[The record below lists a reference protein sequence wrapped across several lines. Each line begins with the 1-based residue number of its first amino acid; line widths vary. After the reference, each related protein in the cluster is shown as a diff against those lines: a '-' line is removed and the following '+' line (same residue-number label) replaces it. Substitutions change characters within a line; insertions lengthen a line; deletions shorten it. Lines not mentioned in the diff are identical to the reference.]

1 MADHNAPIRTTT
13 MNADANVNNDRRAGW
28 LSRIAR
34 SLRLASGLVA
44 AVGTA
49 HSGAAAQESGY
60 RPAAT
65 APAAWQAFA
74 RRVQSH
80 LETRLAGEDTDA
92 RELRDYVARLGTG
105 TNRPFVASIWIL
117 SDGDIERL
125 EFDQLDDKE
134 MAVHLRTLL
143 MHGNVGA
150 PPQDMLQPLRLRL
163 SVRPSEPAAGDK

>member
-1 MADHNAPIRTTT
+1 
-13 MNADANVNNDRRAGW
+13 MNADASVKHDRRAGW

-44 AVGTA
+44 AAGAA
-49 HSGAAAQESGY
+49 HSGATAQEAGY

-65 APAAWQAFA
+65 APAAWQVFA

-92 RELRDYVARLGTG
+92 RELRDYVGRLGTG
-105 TNRPFVASIWIL
+105 TNKPLVASIWIL
-117 SDGDIERL
+117 SDGAIERL

-143 MHGNVGA
+143 MHGNVGP

>member
-1 MADHNAPIRTTT
+1 
-13 MNADANVNNDRRAGW
+13 MNPDAIVNSDRRAGW
-28 LSRIAR
+28 LSRISR

-44 AVGTA
+44 AVGA
-49 HSGAAAQESGY
+49 APSGATAQETGY

-80 LETRLAGEDTDA
+80 LETRLAGEDSDA
-92 RELRDYVARLGTG
+92 RELRDYVGRLGPG

-117 SDGDIERL
+117 SDGNIDRL
-125 EFDQLDDKE
+125 EFDQLDDQD

>member
-1 MADHNAPIRTTT
+1 
-13 MNADANVNNDRRAGW
+13 MNADASVKHDRRAGW

-49 HSGAAAQESGY
+49 HSGATAQEAGY
-60 RPAAT
+60 RSAAT

-105 TNRPFVASIWIL
+105 TNKPFVASIWIL
-117 SDGDIERL
+117 SDGGIERL
-125 EFDQLDDKE
+125 EFEQLDDKE

-163 SVRPSEPAAGDK
+163 SVRRSEPAAGDK